1 MFPPCGTTGAPAA
14 AHAASTARDLGAVG
28 RADHRAGV
36 AVEAP
41 GPVGLVAGP
50 QVRVDEHVGRTD
62 DVDERVEE
70 RVGAG
75 HVTYGD
81 TMRERVEP

>member
-1 MFPPCGTTGAPAA
+1 M
-14 AHAASTARDLGAVG
+14 
-28 RADHRAGV
+28 
-36 AVEAP
+36 EAP
-41 GPVGLVAGP
+41 GPIGLVPGP
-50 QVRVDEHVGRTD
+50 QIRVDEHVARTD

>member
-1 MFPPCGTTGAPAA
+1 MFPPCATTAA
-14 AHAASTARDLGAVG
+14 RVAAQGEHRGDLARATRAHDRARL
-28 RADHRAGV
+28 
-36 AVEAP
+36 AVEAA
-41 GPVGLVAGP
+41 GPVGLVRGAEL
-50 QVRVDEHVGRTD
+50 RIDEHVPRTD
-62 DVDERVEE
+62 DADERVEK